1 MKLAPCI
8 VHNYAGISLKAGY
21 CRSTAAGNTSYR
33 RLFSLRVGSR
43 EVLPLMAQPPSSPTA
58 AAYGNGY
65 WDPDYVM

>member
-1 MKLAPCI
+1 MQMKLAPCI

-43 EVLPLMAQPPSSPTA
+43 EVLPHGTA
-58 AAYGNGY
+58 AFFTNSSYL
-65 WDPDYVM
+65 WK

>member
-8 VHNYAGISLKAGY
+8 VHNYAGISLKADY

-43 EVLPLMAQPPSSPTA
+43 EVLPHGTA
-58 AAYGNGY
+58 AAYGNNY